1 MGNIKNANKCAC
13 IRGATT
19 SRNKF
24 HARRGANAGI
34 PIGHRH
40 RYMSDHAATGNA
52 SQSLVRP
59 VDF

>member
-1 MGNIKNANKCAC
+1 MGNIKNAICVHEAQHQ
-13 IRGATT
+13 

-34 PIGHRH
+34 PIGHRN